1 VPAKILLP
9 LVGCCTLAATALGYV
24 LEGQT
29 WPQNSSVT
37 MQLSLG
43 SNQTLIDGFT
53 SFNQSA
59 EDALALWNQ
68 KLARL
73 QFAVVR
79 NSTVSPTDGDRRNSV
94 FFSNTVFGDA
104 FGSSTL
110 ATTLRTYQGS
120 TTVEADVVFN
130 SAKSFNS
137 YRGPLQNASNGGTL
151 HDLHRVAIHEFGHVL
166 GLDHPDGNGQNVVA
180 IMNAYES
187 DIDALQQDDINGG
200 QSLYGA
206 AANSAPTPT
215 PAPTPV
221 SASPNNLV
229 NLSTR
234 GYIGTGSNV
243 LIGGFI
249 IQGTQPTSIVVRALG
264 PSLTASG
271 VAGANSDPVLELRD
285 ASGNIVGQN
294 DDWQDGSSA
303 AALRSNGLA
312 PTADYESA
320 LIANLSA
327 GNYTAVVNGYNG
339 ETGVG
344 LVELYD
350 LHTSNARVAN
360 ISTRDNVLTGDRVM
374 ISGFIIGGTQPKQVV
389 LRAIGPSLSNSGVAG
404 ALAGPVLELRNSS
417 GNRLGVNDNWRDGA
431 NAGQIQ
437 SMGFAPANDH
447 EAALLANLSPG
458 NYTAIITGSN
468 GTTGIALSEV
478 YDLSPA
484 P

>member
-1 VPAKILLP
+1 
-9 LVGCCTLAATALGYV
+9 
-24 LEGQT
+24 
-29 WPQNSSVT
+29 

-43 SNQTLIDGFT
+43 ANQTLMDGFT

-68 KLARL
+68 KLARF

-79 NSTVSPTDGDRRNSV
+79 NSTVPPTDGDRRNSV
-94 FFSNTVFGDA
+94 FFSNTVFGQA

-110 ATTLRTYQGS
+110 ATTLRTYTGS

-137 YRGPLQNASNGGTL
+137 YRGPLQSASNGGTL

-166 GLDHPDGNGQNVVA
+166 GLDHPDEHNQNVVA
-180 IMNAYES
+180 IMNSFES
-187 DIDALQQDDINGG
+187 DIDALQQDDINGA
-200 QSLYGA
+200 QSIYGA
-206 AANSAPTPT
+206 AASSTPTPT
-215 PAPTPV
+215 PTP
-221 SASPNNLV
+221 SSPNNLV

-234 GYIGTGSNV
+234 GYIGAGANA

-249 IQGTQPTSIVVRALG
+249 VQGTQPTSLVVRALG
-264 PSLTASG
+264 PSLSANG
-271 VAGANSDPVLELRD
+271 VAGVNSDPVLELRD
-285 ASGNIVGQN
+285 ASGTLLAQN
-294 DDWQDGSSA
+294 DDWPDGASA
-303 AALRSNGLA
+303 PALRTNGLA
-312 PTADYESA
+312 PTNDRESA

-327 GNYTAVVNGYNG
+327 GNYTAVVTGYNDAM
-339 ETGVG
+339 GVG

-389 LRAIGPSLSNSGVAG
+389 LRAIGPSLSSSGITG
-404 ALAGPVLELRNSS
+404 ALADPVLELRNSS
-417 GNRLGVNDNWRDGA
+417 GNRLAVNDNWRDGA

-437 SMGFAPANDH
+437 SMGFAPTNDR
-447 EAALLANLSPG
+447 ESALLATLSPG
-458 NYTAIITGSN
+458 NYTAIITGYN
-468 GTTGIALSEV
+468 GTSGIALAEV